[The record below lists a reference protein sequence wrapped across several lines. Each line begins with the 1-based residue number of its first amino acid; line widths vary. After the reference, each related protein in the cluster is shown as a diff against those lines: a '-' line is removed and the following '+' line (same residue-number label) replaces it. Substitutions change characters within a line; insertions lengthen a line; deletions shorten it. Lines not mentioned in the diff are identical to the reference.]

1 MPKARVVA
9 LAATLSLLGAILPGS
24 TSVAKPQDVFV
35 IDSSTR
41 FTASKTSMMRVRF
54 RHPVKTAD
62 LHSHI
67 RGNGR
72 LYGYLMRKV
81 GDYGDTRGPKQEG
94 TRPFIRA
101 VTTGQCTKPGCRAKH
116 DRFFLETRYNVGNKV
131 AGLWDF
137 YIVADGSPVSVTL
150 KIEGSKSQKSVRVS
164 GPVISEMRTL
174 TPRVHE
180 TATNTIYSAGDFSK
194 LKEPDFGAIAL
205 WTIGAPHGATA
216 YGACHFRRQESVPE
230 EVRLVPGCPL
240 GYGSPAVWPAPGD
253 RGGIVTVSRMDS
265 TTRGLNGWY
274 ATTSVVERYGAVGLW
289 IDYPEVNMEE
299 LYEGDDPL
307 GR

>member
-1 MPKARVVA
+1 MSKARGIA
-9 LAATLSLLGAILPGS
+9 LAATVALLGAILPGS
-24 TSVAKPQDVFV
+24 VSVAKPRDVFV

-41 FTASKTSMMRVRF
+41 FTASETSMMRVRF
-54 RHPVKTAD
+54 QHPVKIAD
-62 LHSHI
+62 LHYHI

-81 GDYGDTRGPKQEG
+81 GNYGDTRGPKQEG
-94 TRPFIRA
+94 TRPFMRA
-101 VTTGQCTKPGCRAKH
+101 ITTGQCTEHGCRAEH
-116 DRFFLETRYNVGNKV
+116 DPFFFGTTYNVGKKV
-131 AGLWDF
+131 SGLWDL

-150 KIEGSKSQKSVRVS
+150 KISGSKSRRSVRVN
-164 GPVISEMRTL
+164 GPVTSEMRTL

-180 TATNTIYSAGDFSK
+180 TNTNTIYSAGDFSR

-216 YGACHFRRQESVPE
+216 YGACHFRKDESVPE

-240 GYGSPAVWPAPGD
+240 GYGSPAVWPGPGD
-253 RGGIVTVSRMDS
+253 RGGVVAVSRMDS
-265 TTRGLNGWY
+265 TTRGLSGWY
-274 ATTSVVERYGAVGLW
+274 ATASVVEQYGAVGLW

-299 LYEGDDPL
+299 LYEGDQS
-307 GR
+307 